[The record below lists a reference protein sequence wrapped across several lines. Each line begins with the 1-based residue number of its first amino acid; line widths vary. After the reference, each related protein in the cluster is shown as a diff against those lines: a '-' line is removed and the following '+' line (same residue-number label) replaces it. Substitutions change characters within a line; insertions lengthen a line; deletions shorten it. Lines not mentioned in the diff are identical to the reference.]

1 MMTATKEWEICGSD
15 GELVI
20 NRSGFILRRTGYNH
34 IDKFDMESMHPAM
47 AADLNEIGATDILYI
62 GYWYKDGSYEE
73 PIDVSKWGGLTE
85 AAYIGL
91 VEMGWAK
98 PRNYSNEQ
106 PEAKAK
112 EVK

>member
-47 AADLNEIGATDILYI
+47 AADLNTIGATDILYI
-62 GYWYKDGSYEE
+62 GHWYKDGSYEE
-73 PIDVSKWGGLTE
+73 PIDVSKWWPDRSRVHRVGGN
-85 AAYIGL
+85 G
-91 VEMGWAK
+91 MGETAK
-98 PRNYSNEQ
+98 L
-106 PEAKAK
+106 
-112 EVK
+112 